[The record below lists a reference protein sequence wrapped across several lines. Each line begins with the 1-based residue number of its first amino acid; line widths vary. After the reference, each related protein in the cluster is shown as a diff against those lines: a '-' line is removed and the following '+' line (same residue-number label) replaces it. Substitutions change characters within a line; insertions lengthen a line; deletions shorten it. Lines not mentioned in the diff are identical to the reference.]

1 MIGWQDEAKT
11 LFLGTVLGS
20 GIISLILMLVVL
32 CNIHTSALRKK
43 IFVQELSSLS
53 RGLFFLTLI
62 FALAW
67 SWYPLTYFKLQHLE
81 LPDFYPAFQIV
92 NSWMGVFTFV
102 GIGLGSKRFRH
113 AIKSISKRHQKNC
126 IHILPTNYLHR
137 TFIHNLHTLFFYPQS
152 SLFTNI
158 ASVTRILK
166 VSF

>member
-20 GIISLILMLVVL
+20 GIMSLILMLVVL

-62 FALAW
+62 FALTW

-126 IHILPTNYLHR
+126 IPILPITKSLPITCTVLLSKICIHC
-137 TFIHNLHTLFFYPQS
+137 TFIHNLHC
-152 SLFTNI
+152 SL
-158 ASVTRILK
+158 IL
-166 VSF
+166 SQ